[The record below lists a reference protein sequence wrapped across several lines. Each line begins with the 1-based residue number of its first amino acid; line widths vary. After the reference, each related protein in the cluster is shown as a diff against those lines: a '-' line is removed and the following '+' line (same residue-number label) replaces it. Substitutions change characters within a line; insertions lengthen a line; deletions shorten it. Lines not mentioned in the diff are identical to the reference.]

1 MSKLELI
8 NHKSYPR
15 NRSESIRLKNPTRI
29 ELYTQDSSS
38 REQAI
43 NSETELHEQARA
55 ERRGKLRTFTPTES
69 PVHGLVLPKEP
80 EAPGPRGRRRRLLR
94 DAVPRRGRR
103 RRRRGGGRLLRGCS
117 HGRARNQTSRAAGRI
132 DGSGGS
138 RGVSPLCAVALA
150 CWPFLWSRLLRYFL
164 AKLWTGGCGRFPR
177 QEPGRKRSEG
187 ERGFREGTSVS
198 LTEST
203 GFLA

>member
-94 DAVPRRGRR
+94 DTVPRRGRR
-103 RRRRGGGRLLRGCS
+103 RTPPPRVQPWTSEKPDLSSGRQDRWERREQRSFPLVCCGLGVLAFSLVSSPPLLPC
-117 HGRARNQTSRAAGRI
+117 
-132 DGSGGS
+132 
-138 RGVSPLCAVALA
+138 
-150 CWPFLWSRLLRYFL
+150 
-164 AKLWTGGCGRFPR
+164 
-177 QEPGRKRSEG
+177 
-187 ERGFREGTSVS
+187 
-198 LTEST
+198 
-203 GFLA
+203 